1 MAAAATRMAA
11 AAATRTGTAHISHL
25 RGRVDLREVITRMVR
40 RITAVVVAA
49 AALMM
54 RHRVLIRRRAAVIL
68 RPHGHTQRHLLVPIR
83 RHRVIPRRRGRIQH
97 RPRRLALTPP
107 LAAVME
113 AEVGVAEAAAGA
125 DRTVVVAAPR
135 TVAEVTREAAE
146 DRTAT
151 K

>member
-125 DRTVVVAAPR
+125 DHTVVVAAPR
-135 TVAEVTREAAE
+135 TVAEVTPEAAE